1 MTPPVADENL
11 CHAYY
16 MVAVTHVKER
26 ANMALEPEEV
36 SFLLSSVAKL
46 RISGHE
52 HVVKIPVFINT
63 SIIKKGEEL
72 LWYAPKVVKKEM
84 EERPVKSLEVKLSG
98 KRQKTSGK

>member
-11 CHAYY
+11 CNAYY
-16 MVAVTHVKER
+16 MVSMAHVKER
-26 ANMALEPEEV
+26 ANMTLEPEEV

-72 LWYAPKVVKKEM
+72 LWFVEKVVAEKQPQVDKG
-84 EERPVKSLEVKLSG
+84 LELRVS
-98 KRQKTSGK
+98 KRHKTA

>member
-11 CHAYY
+11 CNAYY

-72 LWYAPKVVKKEM
+72 LWFVEKVVTEKPQQAAKG
-84 EERPVKSLEVKLSG
+84 LELKLN
-98 KRQKTSGK
+98 KRQKTA